1 MRRAICPRPRRT
13 RLTLAIVGVA
23 LLAGCTAAEPT
34 ATRSSGTSGT
44 ISGSG
49 SADSSTSS
57 SDTSTPCLA
66 RSGDDWT
73 YEKYAAKA
81 GTWTVTYAVVRN
93 TCTGPVSLLEFES
106 GVRLGGIDYGE
117 ALSVSPV
124 PEDITM
130 FQPGSPAGIPISNSV
145 LEPGESAQI
154 IGAVVLDEVPFP
166 QALPSGVLHYRES
179 GGQRQ
184 SLTLDSGLRYAAAAT
199 GRAVLTNLENGAGVT
214 LTTRPA
220 PDHTF
225 RLGERS
231 TTRRSDPFG

>member
-34 ATRSSGTSGT
+34 ATRSSGTSAT

-49 SADSSTSS
+49 AADTSTSS
-57 SDTSTPCLA
+57 SDTSAPCLA

-184 SLTLDSGLRYAAAAT
+184 SLTLDSGLT
-199 GRAVLTNLENGAGVT
+199 ICSCPP
-214 LTTRPA
+214 PA
-220 PDHTF
+220 EP
-225 RLGERS
+225 S
-231 TTRRSDPFG
+231 